1 MSKKI
6 KIKKIKKINNI
17 PVTELPETK
26 QQELSKH
33 YELINS
39 ILLADQLRSEVKST
53 RQEWKLQ
60 RHIHKKDGW
69 RAYTI

>member
-39 ILLADQLRSEVKST
+39 ILLADQLRLDVKST

-60 RHIHKKDGW
+60 RHISKKDGW
-69 RAYTI
+69 RAYTR